1 MELAVLMNN
10 SAPGTTL
17 LGELVAKSV
26 AGSSLTEIAEHLAG
40 RAEFT
45 AKYPTF
51 QTATEFANEWL
62 GNALPEADAD
72 LLAECVTIVEAH
84 INGGGSIAGL
94 VVAVQ
99 TFMSDPANAAGAVK
113 THIDNFNNKVS
124 VATYHTIT
132 KESDGEWA
140 IPASVTSD
148 AATVTTGNS
157 AVDTAVAAATPANTI
172 ALTTGLDTSSGT
184 AGDDTFTAVETAV
197 TNPATDTLTTGDN
210 LTGGGGTDTLSIAV
224 SGTPAAGI
232 TSGVVTSGIEA
243 LKVFNNST
251 AVYEVDAALM
261 SGFADIYVSGGT
273 FKTTIDDVD
282 TLANLHLLSTNV
294 DAEVSTTAAA
304 VAGDA
309 DSAVILSNGSAQTGA
324 VTATYDGVEIIN
336 FNAAGATGI
345 KTATVDRSLTLASNQ
360 LEKVVVTGSAAAN
373 ITVDLTGADLE
384 TQTSELDAS
393 AAGGAITAHVTKGD
407 SATVKVTMSAQD
419 DWLDYNGALASTATL
434 DGGAGTGDT
443 LELDTD
449 LAYSSAATAQA
460 GAGVSNFEILRLA
473 SGTDVDERALTGNAG
488 ITSVTAV
495 AGGSYTKATALD
507 SVTQLTSGTFTT
519 TAATDGAADT
529 LTVNLVG
536 AGVASTLSAANVES
550 LTLTSGGTAAN
561 TLTMSAAQSAD
572 LTSLTASGTQS
583 LTANISGTSL
593 ATVDASG
600 VTGVGNAFIL
610 GASTSTAAMTVT
622 ASGVRPTV
630 SATGLANTITTGSGA
645 DTVTGGA
652 YRDIITT
659 NDGADTVN
667 SGNGNDTITTGRG
680 ADTVTAGD
688 GNMTITTGISND
700 TVTVGKGTN
709 TIDLGSGNDTL
720 TAGDGKNT
728 VTLGVGDD
736 TVTTGSGADVVIMS
750 DYDNDDVIDLGGG
763 TDTLLLT
770 ALATTGAYAV
780 AGNFVDISTSVTP
793 KLSNIENLYLQ
804 HTTLAGNDSVAT
816 QETID
821 LTSSTGLSNLYLD
834 IVDADANDDSVYVIT
849 NFDGSAI
856 HLSNT
861 SQESPGTL
869 NIDGTGQSSLTVKGY
884 NFANNAPGTAVV
896 VTQVDNVTID
906 SYETVTVSGVKALVT
921 DQVFG
926 AITADGA
933 DSITL
938 NQDGSTATL
947 GLSTTTVGAVSA
959 DSAQTITLTAG
970 SNGELVTGAITS
982 TSAAVDAI
990 SLTTSDDGVLDV
1002 TSIDVSGSDLS
1013 TLTIT
1018 NGIGGRIDLDGAGD
1032 TTPITAD
1039 SITAATITL
1048 GAASNTGLDLLYGGT
1063 TTVAM
1068 TTGSTLDLDDVGVAA
1083 TTSSTTL
1090 TGRGTLQGDLDILG
1104 NASFNFSG
1112 LETGAAITLD
1122 LNDDTGNK
1130 TITTNRYNAV
1140 LDMAATGGDTLTT
1153 GAGTDSVLADNGGN
1167 KTGFATANAT
1177 VTGNSGA
1184 VTLTVEWQGYTSAAF
1199 SAIQATT
1206 NITAAEAATAI
1217 KSAVAADPILSKLL
1231 TATGATAAVVF
1242 TSKVEGTYATK
1253 PVVSLTAPGTGNV
1266 TYIAGTA
1273 TAGTEGAGGAD
1284 TVSAGDGIDLVY
1296 GGAGIDSLTS
1306 GGGADLVI
1314 GGGGVDTISAGGGAD
1329 LIIGGAGGD
1338 IISGGTGADTFRMAV
1353 GDASPT
1359 VAGTGAAGTVTGFDK
1374 ISDYA
1379 LGTASANAETIDLIG
1394 VTDAVVANS
1403 TGVNGTDGTLTI
1415 DGAVIKSHAIASG
1428 IVTFDDA
1435 DTYAAALTI
1444 DSAADVAAVVQYL
1457 LANDLGNAGDSVAF
1471 TGNGNTYVYTQ
1482 TTNTAGQTVNLIELT
1497 GVTGTSMSATN
1508 ANTAGLIDLG
1518 A

>member
-1 MELAVLMNN
+1 MAITAAVRQDIMELAVLMNN

-17 LGELVAKSV
+17 LAELVAKSV
-26 AGSSLTEIAEHLAG
+26 AGSSLNEIAEHLAG

-62 GNALPEADAD
+62 ANALPEADAA
-72 LLAECVTIVEAH
+72 LIAEAVTIVEAH
-84 INGGGSIAGL
+84 INGGGSIPDL

-99 TFMSDPANAAGAVK
+99 TFMSDPANADGAVK
-113 THIDNFNNKVS
+113 VHIDNFNNKTS
-124 VATYHTIT
+124 VATYYTIT
-132 KESDGEWA
+132 KEADGEWA
-140 IPASVTSD
+140 IPDTVTSD
-148 AATVTTGNS
+148 ASTVSTGNA
-157 AVDTAVAAATPANTI
+157 AVDTAVSAATPANTI

-210 LTGGGGTDTLSIAV
+210 LTGGGGTDTLQIAV
-224 SGTPAAGI
+224 SGTPAGGI
-232 TSGVVTSGIEA
+232 TSGIVTSGVEA

-251 AVYEVDAALM
+251 AVYEADAALM
-261 SGFADIYVSGGT
+261 AGLSDVYVSGGT

-294 DAEVSTTAAA
+294 DAELSTTAAT
-304 VAGDA
+304 VIGDA

-336 FNAAGATGI
+336 FSAAGATGI
-345 KTATVDRSLTLASNQ
+345 KTATSDISLTLASDQ
-360 LEKVVVTGSAAAN
+360 LEKVVVTGTSNAN

-393 AAGGAITAHVTKGD
+393 AAGGVITAHVTKGD

-434 DGGAGTGDT
+434 DGGEGSSDT

-460 GAGVSNFEILRLA
+460 GAGVSNFETLRLA

-488 ITSVTAV
+488 ITTVTAA
-495 AGGSYTKATALD
+495 AGGSYTNTTALAT
-507 SVTQLTSGTFTT
+507 VTQLASGTFTT
-519 TAATDGAADT
+519 TVATDGTADA
-529 LTVNLVG
+529 LTVVLDG
-536 AGVASTLSAANVES
+536 AAGVASTLSAANVET
-550 LTLTSGGTAAN
+550 LTLTSDGTAAN
-561 TLTMSAAQSAD
+561 SLTMSAAQSAD

-600 VTGVGNAFIL
+600 ITGVGNAFVL

-622 ASGVRPTV
+622 ASAVRPTV

-659 NDGADTVN
+659 NDGADTVT
-667 SGNGNDTITTGRG
+667 SGDGNDTITTGRG
-680 ADTVTAGD
+680 ADTITAGD
-688 GNMTITTGISND
+688 GDVTIDSGISND
-700 TVTVGKGTN
+700 TVTVGDGTN

-720 TAGDGKNT
+720 TAGNGKNT
-728 VTLGVGDD
+728 VTLGAGDD

-750 DYDNDDVIDLGGG
+750 DYDNDDTIDLGAG

-780 AGNFVDISTSVTP
+780 AGNYVDIATSVTP

-804 HTTLAGNDSVAT
+804 HTTLLTNDSVAT

-821 LTSSTGLSNLYLD
+821 LTSSTGLGALYLD
-834 IVDADANDDSVYVIT
+834 IVDGDATDDSVYVIT
-849 NFDGSAI
+849 NFSGDAM
-856 HLSNT
+856 HLSQ
-861 SQESPGTL
+861 SSGESPGTL
-869 NIDGTGQSSLTVKGY
+869 NIDGTGQSAMTLKTYDFNSST
-884 NFANNAPGTAVV
+884 PTIVV
-896 VTQVDNVTID
+896 VTQVDALTID
-906 SYETVTVSGVKALVT
+906 TYETVTVSGVTTEVT
-921 DQVFG
+921 NTTLG
-926 AITADGA
+926 AITADGS
-933 DSITL
+933 DSVTVNIDGQAANLGPVTL
-938 NQDGSTATL
+938 VT
-947 GLSTTTVGAVSA
+947 GAISA
-959 DSAQTITLTAG
+959 DSAQTLALNAG
-970 SNGELVTGAITS
+970 SNGELELGAITS
-982 TSAAVDAI
+982 TSAAVDTI
-990 SLTTSDDGVLDV
+990 TLTAADDGILDL
-1002 TSIDVSGSDLS
+1002 TSIDVTGSDLS
-1013 TLTIT
+1013 ALTIT
-1018 NGIGGRIDLDGAGD
+1018 SGIGGRIDLDGSGD

-1039 SITAATITL
+1039 SITAATVTV
-1048 GAASNTGLDLLYGGT
+1048 GAASNVGLDLIYGGT
-1063 TTVAM
+1063 TTI
-1068 TTGSTLDLDDVGVAA
+1068 TQGTGSTLDLDTIGVAA

-1090 TGRGTLQGDLDILG
+1090 TGRGTLQGELDILG
-1104 NASFNFSG
+1104 NATFNFSG
-1112 LETGAAITLD
+1112 LETGASITLD
-1122 LNDDTGNK
+1122 LNDDTGDK
-1130 TITTNRYNAV
+1130 VITTNRYDAV
-1140 LDMAATGGDTLTT
+1140 LDLGATGANTLTT
-1153 GAGTDSVLADNGGN
+1153 GTGTDAIYADNGGN
-1167 KTGFATANAT
+1167 KTGFATANAA

-1184 VTLTVEWQGYTSAAF
+1184 ITLTVEWQGYTSAAF
-1199 SAIQATT
+1199 AAIQATT
-1206 NITAAEAATAI
+1206 NATAAEAATAI

-1231 TATGATAAVVF
+1231 TATGAGAAVVF

-1253 PVVSLTAPGTGNV
+1253 PVVTLTAPGTGNS

-1273 TAGTEGAGGAD
+1273 TAGTLGAGGAD
-1284 TVSAGDGIDLVY
+1284 TVSSGDGIDLVW
-1296 GGAGIDSLTS
+1296 GGAGIDS
-1306 GGGADLVI
+1306 
-1314 GGGGVDTISAGGGAD
+1314 ISAGGAAD
-1329 LIIGGAGGD
+1329 WINAGTGGD
-1338 IISGGTGADTFRMAV
+1338 SITGGGGLDTFSMGV

-1359 VAGTGAAGTVTGFDK
+1359 IAGTGAAGTMTGHDT

-1379 LGTASANAETIDLIG
+1379 LGTAATNAETIDLLG
-1394 VTDAVVANS
+1394 VTDAVLANT
-1403 TGVNGTDGTLTI
+1403 TGVNGTDSTLTI
-1415 DGAVIKSHAIASG
+1415 DGTAVKSHAITSG
-1428 IVTFDDA
+1428 IATFDDA
-1435 DTYAAALTI
+1435 DTFAAALTI

-1457 LANDLGNAGDSVAF
+1457 MNTDLGSAGDSLAF
-1471 TGNGNTYVYTQ
+1471 VGNSNTYVYTQ
-1482 TTNTAGQTVNLIELT
+1482 TTNTAGQTVNVIELT

-1508 ANTAGLIDLG
+1508 ATTAGLIDLG